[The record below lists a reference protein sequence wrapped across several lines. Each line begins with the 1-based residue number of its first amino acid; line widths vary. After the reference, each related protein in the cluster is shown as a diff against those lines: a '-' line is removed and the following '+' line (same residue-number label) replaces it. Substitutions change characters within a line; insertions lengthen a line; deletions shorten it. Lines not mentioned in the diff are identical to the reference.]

1 MNLAEVRVH
10 NRVNVALPTIP
21 EPCRQLGI
29 SVRKIPAGPPLFWL
43 ALTSADP
50 KHDEAFL
57 RIHALLYLK
66 PEFARIPGVTDV
78 RVVGIED
85 FGLKVW
91 LNPIRLAS
99 YRVGTGEV
107 IDALRRQNAQ
117 VGTKGAIGGPAL
129 QYTVT
134 ASGRLTKSEEFA
146 NVILRANPDGEVLR
160 LKDVARVEFG
170 APKSGFTLV
179 DGKPAALIAITAWPG
194 RVTADQFRQADVVE
208 DLPPG
213 VRFDVVADRS
223 ADRFLSVEVQLPP
236 GSALGLTE
244 PRVAQATELIRGL
257 PGNPGTFGFTEGREP
272 NAATIF
278 VKVRTKGGPTAA
290 EVGKALFGLN
300 GAKIRVGDV
309 LPGEEAFPVRIA
321 LTDPSAEFMDPS
333 ERGDVRFREAAERI
347 LAKLVKDK
355 EVAEPAAFPV
365 SPVPQRAV
373 DVDRDICSAAQC
385 GAKRTPHHAPGRN
398 RRCLRDRF
406 PQVRVGVQGHSAY
419 GTGVRPIP

>member
-1 MNLAEVRVH
+1 MRLAIPAFLALACVLPVSAEDSPASIIRVTATYPGADARTLDETVLTPIYRQINGVEGMTRIESEAQNDGTGTVTVYFHPKADMNLAEVRVH

-117 VGTKGAIGGPAL
+117 VGTEGAIGGPAL

-146 NVILRANPDGEVLR
+146 NVILRPTRTG
-160 LKDVARVEFG
+160 KCFG
-170 APKSGFTLV
+170 
-179 DGKPAALIAITAWPG
+179 
-194 RVTADQFRQADVVE
+194 
-208 DLPPG
+208 
-213 VRFDVVADRS
+213 
-223 ADRFLSVEVQLPP
+223 
-236 GSALGLTE
+236 
-244 PRVAQATELIRGL
+244 
-257 PGNPGTFGFTEGREP
+257 
-272 NAATIF
+272 
-278 VKVRTKGGPTAA
+278 
-290 EVGKALFGLN
+290 
-300 GAKIRVGDV
+300 
-309 LPGEEAFPVRIA
+309 
-321 LTDPSAEFMDPS
+321 
-333 ERGDVRFREAAERI
+333 
-347 LAKLVKDK
+347 
-355 EVAEPAAFPV
+355 
-365 SPVPQRAV
+365 
-373 DVDRDICSAAQC
+373 
-385 GAKRTPHHAPGRN
+385 
-398 RRCLRDRF
+398 
-406 PQVRVGVQGHSAY
+406 
-419 GTGVRPIP
+419 